1 MLQFSQFLAADTPG
15 ATLRFLTFPQYAVG
29 HRTDSFEPSV
39 ARLVKRSAELVHTV
53 MRSPVT
59 SREESSQDE
68 LDCISAP
75 EDPGKGEGGDES
87 ISAAAASHTSNLQEQ
102 TLSDLGTR
110 IPDGVLVWVLETTR
124 APHGTTRIPSILY
137 EQKCIPLNFDKFSK
151 KHLQS
156 TLMGMFKDV
165 VSTQISQ
172 QACHAFNCRRQS
184 NSRPTSQSIAAL
196 LMLGPAMWYG
206 ELKLVETEADTS
218 SSSEDDHFKDP
229 TWTPSIGH
237 KKRTIQGPGRAKAST
252 SEQASKLG
260 HREKAPP
267 PGSAVLVK
275 PGDDTSDLFKRL
287 FDIFGEFNHVRYSH
301 AAEDKKM
308 VREALALIRART
320 LERHA
325 PTLFPNLTPQSYPM
339 DISQT
344 YTALW
349 EHKLQAVERGRTPH
363 SDGDVLEGTS
373 MAGASVETKV
383 RAGAKG
389 KGKEK
394 EMGKSKVKSKSKSK
408 GKGKG
413 KSKSKGK
420 GKANTSFEA
429 NAHTDSESERELED
443 W

>member
-1 MLQFSQFLAADTPG
+1 MLIRPPSLAAMNT
-15 ATLRFLTFPQYAVG
+15 
-29 HRTDSFEPSV
+29 H
-39 ARLVKRSAELVHTV
+39 V

-110 IPDGVLVWVLETTR
+110 IPDGVLVCVLETTR

-137 EQKCIPLNFDKFSK
+137 EQKRTPANFDKIPK
-151 KHLQS
+151 KALQS
-156 TLMGMFKDV
+156 ALMDIFKDV
-165 VSTQISQ
+165 LLLQMSK
-172 QACHAFNCRRQS
+172 QACHAINRQRQS
-184 NSRPTSQSIAAL
+184 DPTSQSIAAL
-196 LMLGPAMWYG
+196 VMLGPAMC
-206 ELKLVETEADTS
+206 
-218 SSSEDDHFKDP
+218 SEDDHFKDP
-229 TWTPSIGH
+229 TWTPSNGH
-237 KKRTIQGPGRAKAST
+237 KKRTIQGSRRAKPST

-260 HREKAPP
+260 HQEKAPP

-308 VREALALIRART
+308 VREVLALIRSRT

-325 PTLFPNLTPQSYPM
+325 PTLFPNLTPQNYPM
-339 DISQT
+339 DISQM

-349 EHKLQAVERGRTPH
+349 EHKLQAAERGRTPH

-373 MAGASVETKV
+373 MAGASVETEV

-394 EMGKSKVKSKSKSK
+394 EMGKSKGKSKSKSK

-413 KSKSKGK
+413 K
-420 GKANTSFEA
+420 
-429 NAHTDSESERELED
+429 DSESERELED